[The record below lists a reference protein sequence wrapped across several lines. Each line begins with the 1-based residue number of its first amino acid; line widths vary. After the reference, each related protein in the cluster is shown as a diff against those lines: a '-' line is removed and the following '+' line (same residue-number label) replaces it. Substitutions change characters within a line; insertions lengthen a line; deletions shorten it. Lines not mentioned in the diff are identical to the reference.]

1 MAIGCLVL
9 ETGEIYKGEWRGGE
23 SFAGEV
29 VFNTSQSGY
38 EEMATDPSYF
48 NQIMVCTAPMQGNY
62 GADREVWE
70 SRDLWFKGFVCQ
82 EIQNSKRDSTWLQAL
97 LDKKV
102 PVLTDL
108 DTRKIVLRLRESGTP
123 WGALLKYT
131 SDEEVRKITRSLVE
145 QKKSEDQDWVFRV
158 SRPELQLYE
167 GNKAN
172 GPRVAV
178 IDYGCKEN
186 TIRELVQSC
195 SEVGVFNSRV
205 GAREIQDWNPQGIL
219 LSNGPGDPGSVKV
232 TIQTV
237 QELLGWKPI
246 FGICMG
252 NQILSLALG
261 AKTYKLKFGHR
272 GSNHP
277 VRDLLTGSIYVT
289 SQNHGYAVDEK
300 SLPSSVRV
308 SQINLND
315 QSLEG
320 IECNSKKCFSVQ
332 YHPESHPGPHEAR
345 KLFDYFLEQL
355 K

>member
-1 MAIGCLVL
+1 MEFGCLVL
-9 ETGEIYKGEWRGGE
+9 ETGEIFKGEWRGGE
-23 SFAGEV
+23 AFAGEV
-29 VFNTSQSGY
+29 VFNTSHSGY

-62 GADREVWE
+62 GASREVWE
-70 SRDLWFKGFVCQ
+70 SRDLWFQGFVCQ
-82 EIQNSKRDSTWLQAL
+82 EIQSSKRDSSWLQTL
-97 LDKKV
+97 TDKKI

-123 WGALLKYT
+123 WGALVKYT
-131 SDEEVRKITRSLVE
+131 SDTNARQTAFSLIE
-145 QKKSEDQDWVFRV
+145 KKKSEDKDWVYRV
-158 SRPELQLYE
+158 SRPQLQVYKGEKLT
-167 GNKAN
+167 
-172 GPRVAV
+172 GPRVA
-178 IDYGCKEN
+178 ILDYGCKEN
-186 TIRELVQSC
+186 TIRELVKSC

-205 GAREIQDWNPQGIL
+205 GAREIKDWSPQGIL
-219 LSNGPGDPGSVKV
+219 LSNGPGDPGDVKV

-277 VRDLLTGSIYVT
+277 VRDLLTGSVYVT

-320 IECNSKKCFSVQ
+320 IECVSKKCFSVQ

>member
-158 SRPELQLYE
+158 SRPELQLYK
-167 GNKAN
+167 GIKAN

-261 AKTYKLKFGHR
+261 AKTYNLKFGHR

-320 IECNSKKCFSVQ
+320 IECISKKCFSVQ

>member
-23 SFAGEV
+23 AHAGEV

-48 NQIMVCTAPMQGNY
+48 NQIMVCTSPMQGNY
-62 GADREVWE
+62 GSDRKVWE
-70 SRDLWFKGFVCQ
+70 SRDLWFQGFVCQ
-82 EIQNSKRDSTWLQAL
+82 EIQCSERDSSWLQTL
-97 LDKKV
+97 TGKKV
-102 PVLTDL
+102 PVLSDL
-108 DTRKIVLRLRESGTP
+108 DTRKIVLKLRESGTP
-123 WGALLKYT
+123 WGALVPYT
-131 SDEEVRKITRSLVE
+131 SDDAARKSAQQLIQ
-145 QKKSEDQDWVFRV
+145 QKKTEDKDWVFRV
-158 SRPELQLYE
+158 SRPALEVVKGLKDQ
-167 GNKAN
+167 
-172 GPRVAV
+172 GPRVAI

-195 SEVGVFNSRV
+195 SEVGVFNSRTS
-205 GAREIQDWNPQGIL
+205 AREIQTWSPQGIL
-219 LSNGPGDPGSVKV
+219 LSNGPGDPADVK
-232 TIQTV
+232 TSIQTV
-237 QELLGWKPI
+237 QELLGWKPV

-277 VRDLLTGSIYVT
+277 VRDMLTGSVYVT

-300 SLPSSVRV
+300 SLPTSVRV

-320 IECNSKKCFSVQ
+320 IECVSKKCFSVQ

>member
-23 SFAGEV
+23 AHAGEV

-38 EEMATDPSYF
+38 EEMATDPSYY
-48 NQIMVCTAPMQGNY
+48 NQIMVCTSPMQGNY
-62 GADREVWE
+62 GASRDVWE
-70 SRDLWFKGFVCQ
+70 SRDLWFQGFVCQ
-82 EIQNSKRDSTWLQAL
+82 EIQNTTRDSSWLHTL
-97 LDKKV
+97 TDKKI

-108 DTRKIVLRLRESGTP
+108 DTRTIVLKLRDAGTP
-123 WGALLKYT
+123 WGALLPYS
-131 SDEEVRKITRSLVE
+131 SDESARKTAQELI
-145 QKKSEDQDWVFRV
+145 QKKKNGDKDWVFQV
-158 SRPELQLYE
+158 SRKELEVVRGL
-167 GNKAN
+167 KIS
-172 GPRVAV
+172 GPRVAI

-186 TIRELVQSC
+186 TVRELTNAC
-195 SEVGVFNSRV
+195 SEVGIFNSRAS
-205 GAREIQDWNPQGIL
+205 AREIQNWNPQGIL
-219 LSNGPGDPGSVKV
+219 LSNGPGDPADVKT

-237 QELLGWKPI
+237 QDLLGWKPV

-277 VRDLLTGSIYVT
+277 VRDLLTGSVYVT

-308 SQINLND
+308 SQVNLND

-320 IECNSKKCFSVQ
+320 IECVSKKCFSVQ

>member
-158 SRPELQLYE
+158 SRPELQLYK
-167 GNKAN
+167 GIKAN

-320 IECNSKKCFSVQ
+320 IECISKKCFSVQ

>member
-1 MAIGCLVL
+1 MNIGCLVL

-23 SFAGEV
+23 ARAGEV
-29 VFNTSQSGY
+29 VFNTSHSGY

-62 GADREVWE
+62 GASRDAWE
-70 SRDLWFKGFVCQ
+70 SRDLWFQGFVSQ
-82 EIQNSKRDSTWLQAL
+82 EIQCSERDSSWLTTL
-97 LDKKV
+97 TDRNI

-108 DTRKIVLRLRESGTP
+108 DTRSIVLKLRDSGTP
-123 WGALLKYT
+123 WGALLPYT
-131 SDEEVRKITRSLVE
+131 SDSEVKMQMKELVE
-145 QKKSEDQDWVFRV
+145 KKKSQEIDWVFRV
-158 SRPELQLYE
+158 SRPQLE
-167 GNKAN
+167 VVKGLRAN
-172 GPRVAV
+172 GPRVAI

-186 TIRELVQSC
+186 TLRELSNSC
-195 SEVGVFNSRV
+195 SEVGIFNSR
-205 GAREIQDWNPQGIL
+205 ASAKEIQDWSPQGIL
-219 LSNGPGDPGSVKV
+219 LSNGPGDPADVKV

-237 QELLGWKPI
+237 QQLLGWKPI

-277 VRDLLTGSIYVT
+277 VRDMLTNSVYVT

-300 SLPSSVRV
+300 SLPTSVKV

-315 QSLEG
+315 KSLEG
-320 IECNSKKCFSVQ
+320 IECLSKKCFSVQ